1 MSNEIDYF
9 PRGTT
14 TTTKTNLPIEK
25 PRINRVD
32 RDDLFVGTS
41 SKRKHSKHDTQKLKS
56 EQKKKKKKSLDG
68 EAHQDALYRRLHKQ
82 VRLFCFSS
90 SSKTIFYF

>member
-9 PRGTT
+9 PRGKIPTC
-14 TTTKTNLPIEK
+14 LPKETI
-25 PRINRVD
+25 RTNRVD

-41 SKRKHSKHDTQKLKS
+41 SKRKRSQQDKQKLQN

-68 EAHQDALYRRLHKQ
+68 ENHQDALYRRLHKQ
-82 VRLFCFSS
+82 VRSIFSVYLFFSN
-90 SSKTIFYF
+90 I